1 MLNLIRMQK
10 MKISKLPVEIMDKIV
25 LLTEDA
31 RIANILRN
39 QISQYAFDRIKKK
52 ILIYGNIQG
61 GKTNE
66 IKTSLV
72 NVFKKIEIFLKSK
85 KY

>member
-1 MLNLIRMQK
+1 MQK

-25 LLTEDA
+25 LETGDA
-31 RIANILRN
+31 RIAHILRD
-39 QISQYAFDRIKKK
+39 QISQYALNRIDKN

-72 NVFKKIEIFLKSK
+72 NVFKKIEIFLKSR